1 MRREGESEEAAHREQ
16 IRKLVQELD
25 LAPGTDLADIVGAA
39 QERGI
44 AIGWEDLNFLASRLS
59 WRGAGVPSRYVVEFL
74 GAYLAGRGVR
84 RALDPWAGTGALLTG
99 LVTTKA
105 VLEGVGIVQTA
116 NELAVAQAIS
126 RTLPI
131 EWLHADPERLLQ
143 DEPREFDLVVSHPP
157 VSVAL
162 SLTRAVGKFQTVG
175 GAIEV
180 RDWAISVLV
189 LRSCLRI
196 ADDGKG
202 VFILPY
208 HFLAHRP
215 PEGVVASLSRFGL
228 YLDAVLALPQRAFPP
243 STAMSDI
250 IVVVSRRQSERLF
263 VGQIDPARDSKP
275 LLANLRQRRVGKVR
289 ELGRL
294 VDPST
299 FSSWRDLVLEEEIEE
314 LAAGSGVRPVRLA
327 EIAEVVNLGD
337 RSEDGGFKDYP
348 NAVFL
353 PLIGNS
359 LAVTSVDALRIK
371 PQNCAQIVIRSEAAF
386 ADYVAGFFNTP
397 LGRKIR
403 ERLSGG
409 FIPKITKRTLSD
421 AVVFLPPIEVQT
433 KVVGVHRSIR
443 ELALQLEDHERAL
456 WSRPGDA
463 NRIGRAIASLNQKE
477 AFESWIETL
486 PFPLASI
493 LWRYLAD
500 AEPHLKNSHLLHFFE
515 ATAQFVACLMLSA
528 FRSDPQ
534 FFHDNRESWL
544 DRDTRQSQTFRRS
557 SFGDWVVF
565 GERLAKFTR
574 RMLSDKE
581 RRALC
586 LALYKTQRVDLI
598 DSLASKT
605 LHAILKTANT
615 YRNDWKHGGVES
627 AKEEARRLAL
637 LEIELTRMREVLA
650 DSFSE
655 SLLLRP
661 GPSEYRQGVFQYKAT
676 SLMGTRTTFRTVTVE
691 TSLPMERD
699 RIYLLDMSSR
709 TPLEVVP
716 FFRMMPGPKTE
727 ETACYFY
734 NRVVKDGVR
743 WVSYHFEQEAEV
755 VKPDK
760 ILLDLIQEL
769 EGTDE

>member
-1 MRREGESEEAAHREQ
+1 MRDERGSTEDRLQEQ
-16 IRKLVQELD
+16 ISWLVRTFQLS
-25 LAPGTDLADIVGAA
+25 PGSDLADISAA
-39 QERGI
+39 VQERNLVWFGP
-44 AIGWEDLNFLASRLS
+44 A
-59 WRGAGVPSRYVVEFL
+59 PPPRYVVEFL
-74 GAYLAGRGVR
+74 RAYLEDKGLR
-84 RALDPWAGTGALLTG
+84 RALDPAAGTGVLLTA
-99 LVTTKA
+99 LVA
-105 VLEGVGIVQTA
+105 SRSVLEGVGVVRTA
-116 NELAVAQAIS
+116 GELALAQAIS
-126 RTLPI
+126 DTLPI
-131 EWLHADPERLLQ
+131 EWLHGDPETVLRDRSQ
-143 DEPREFDLVVSHPP
+143 EFDVVVSFPP
-157 VSVAL
+157 FDP
-162 SLTRAVGKFQTVG
+162 RATTGRFETASG
-175 GAIEV
+175 PIEV
-180 RDWAISVLV
+180 SDWESHLLV
-189 LRSCLRI
+189 LRSCLLSRE
-196 ADDGKG
+196 DGEGIFVLPDSFFRDPPPQG
-202 VFILPY
+202 V
-208 HFLAHRP
+208 LASFPRL
-215 PEGVVASLSRFGL
+215 GYYINAVVALPER
-228 YLDAVLALPQRAFPP
+228 ALLPWATIRAN
-243 STAMSDI
+243 
-250 IVVVSRRQSERLF
+250 IVVVSRHRSEQLF
-263 VGQIDPARDSKP
+263 VGQIDPDRDPKP
-275 LLANLRQRRVGKVR
+275 LLANLREHRPGRVR
-289 ELGRL
+289 EFGRL
-294 VDPST
+294 VDPSK
-299 FSSWRDLVLEEEIEE
+299 FRCWRELVLDEEIEE
-314 LAAGSGVRPVRLA
+314 LAASSGLHPVPLA
-327 EIAEVVNLGD
+327 DIAEATNLGD
-337 RSEDGGFKDYP
+337 RSEDGGFKDHP

-359 LAVTSVDALRIK
+359 PAVTSLDALRIK
-371 PQNCAQIVIRSEAAF
+371 PQNCAQIVVRPEAAF
-386 ADYVAGFFNTP
+386 ADYLAGFFNTP
-397 LGRKIR
+397 LGRKVR
-403 ERLSGG
+403 QRLSAGV
-409 FIPKITKRTLSD
+409 IPKITKRALSE

-443 ELALQLEDHERAL
+443 ELILQLEDHERAL
-456 WSRPGDA
+456 WSRPKDA
-463 NRIGRAIASLNQKE
+463 NKVGRAIASLNQKE

-544 DRDTRQSQTFRRS
+544 DRDTRQAQAFRRS
-557 SFGDWVVF
+557 SFGAWVVF

-574 RMLSDKE
+574 RMLSDQEE
-581 RRALC
+581 RAHC

-598 DSLASKT
+598 DVLASKT
-605 LHAILKTANT
+605 LYAVLKTANT

-637 LEIELTRMREVLA
+637 LEIELTRTREVLA

-655 SLLLRP
+655 SLLLRA
-661 GPSEYRQGVFQYKAT
+661 GPSEYRQGLFQYKAT
-676 SLMGTRTTFRTVTVE
+676 SLMGTRTMFRMVTVE
-691 TSLPMERD
+691 TSLPMEAD

-760 ILLDLIQEL
+760 VLLDLIQEL

>member
-1 MRREGESEEAAHREQ
+1 MTGERESTEHRRQEQ
-16 IRKLVQELD
+16 ISRLARELR
-25 LAPGTDLADIVGAA
+25 LAGGMGLADLVAAA
-39 QERGI
+39 QQRGI
-44 AIGWEDLNFLASRLS
+44 VIDWEDLHPLASRIG
-59 WRGAGVPSRYVVEFL
+59 RMGAWVPPRYVVEFL
-74 GAYLAGRGVR
+74 SAYLAGKGMQ
-84 RALDPWAGTGALLTG
+84 RALDPWAGTGALLTA
-99 LVTTKA
+99 LVASKA
-105 VLEGVGIVQTA
+105 VLSGVGIVRMDD
-116 NELAVAQAIS
+116 ELAVAQAIS
-126 RTLPI
+126 GALPI
-131 EWLHADPERLLQ
+131 EWLRGDPERVLQ
-143 DEPREFDLVVSHPP
+143 DRPQEFDVVVSFPP
-157 VSVAL
+157 W
-162 SLTRAVGKFQTVG
+162 SLAPAAQRFDTACGP
-175 GAIEV
+175 IEV
-180 RDWAISVLV
+180 RDSTSYLQV
-189 LRSCLRI
+189 LRSCLLI
-196 ADDGKG
+196 GKDGEG
-202 VFILPY
+202 IFVLPDS
-208 HFLAHRP
+208 FLRSRP
-215 PEGVVASLSRFGL
+215 PQGVLVSLSRFGL
-228 YLDAVLALPQRAFPP
+228 YMSAALAVPEGAFAPWT
-243 STAMSDI
+243 SISAS
-250 IVVVSRRQSERLF
+250 IVIMSRRQPERLF
-263 VGQIDPARDSKP
+263 VGQIDPAGDFEA
-275 LLANLRQRRVGKVR
+275 LLANLRQRRAGKVR
-289 ELGRL
+289 ELGRM

-299 FSSWRDLVLEEEIEE
+299 FRSWHDLVLEEGIEE
-314 LAAGSGVRPVRLA
+314 LAAGSGVHPVRLA
-327 EIAEVVNLGD
+327 EIAEAVNLGD
-337 RSEDGGFKDYP
+337 RSEDGSFKDYA
-348 NAVFL
+348 NVVFL

-359 LAVTSVDALRIK
+359 PAVTRLGALRIK

-443 ELALQLEDHERAL
+443 ELILQLEDHERAL
-456 WSRPGDA
+456 WSRPKDA
-463 NRIGRAIASLNQKE
+463 NKVGRAIASLNQKE

-500 AEPHLKNSHLLHFFE
+500 AEPHLKNGHLLHFFE

-544 DRDTRQSQTFRRS
+544 DSDTRQSQTFRRS

-574 RMLSDKE
+574 RMLSDQEE
-581 RRALC
+581 RARC

-598 DSLASKT
+598 DVLASKT
-605 LHAILKTANT
+605 LYAVLKTANT
-615 YRNDWKHGGVES
+615 YRNDWKAHGGVES

-637 LEIELTRMREVLA
+637 LEIELTRTREVLA

-661 GPSEYRQGVFQYKAT
+661 GPSEYRQGLFQYKAT
-676 SLMGTRTTFRTVTVE
+676 SLMGTRTMFRTVTVE
-691 TSLPMERD
+691 TSLPMEAD

-760 ILLDLIQEL
+760 VLLDLIQEL
-769 EGTDE
+769 EGTEE